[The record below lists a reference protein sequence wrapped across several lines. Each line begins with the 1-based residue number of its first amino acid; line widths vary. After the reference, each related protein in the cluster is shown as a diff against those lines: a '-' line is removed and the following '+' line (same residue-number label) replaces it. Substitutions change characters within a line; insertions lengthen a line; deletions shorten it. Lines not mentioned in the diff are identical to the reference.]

1 MNKTVFFILVFSAAL
16 QISGF
21 SQKRD
26 MPKADTL
33 RADSL
38 EYKLIVI
45 DPGFESWLATKPSK
59 LFYSQS
65 YYEQK
70 NRLYVTEWNHRYM
83 TYHGRVR
90 YDSYIDYDFRIDY
103 GLDLN
108 YKLYYYFR
116 YFEEKNNVRL
126 INTSR

>member
-1 MNKTVFFILVFSAAL
+1 MKKTVYLALVLSVVLHFA
-16 QISGF
+16 GF
-21 SQKRD
+21 GQMKE
-26 MPKADTL
+26 MIKPDTL
-33 RADSL
+33 LTDSL
-38 EYKLIVI
+38 EHRLIVL
-45 DPGFESWLATKPSK
+45 DPGFESWLVTKPSRW
-59 LFYSQS
+59 FYSQS

-70 NRLYVTEWNHRYM
+70 NRLYVTEWNHRYRIFP
-83 TYHGRVR
+83 GKVK
-90 YDSYIDYDFRIDY
+90 YDSYIDYDFRTDY

>member
-1 MNKTVFFILVFSAAL
+1 MKKTVFLILVFSAAL

-21 SQKRD
+21 YQKRD
-26 MPKADTL
+26 MLKADTL

-38 EYKLIVI
+38 EYKLIVL

-59 LFYSQS
+59 QFYSQS

-70 NRLYVTEWNHRYM
+70 NRLYVTEWNHRYRS
-83 TYHGRVR
+83 YHGRVS
-90 YDSYIDYDFRIDY
+90 YDSYIDYDFRTDY

-116 YFEEKNNVRL
+116 YFEETNNVRL